1 MHTTWLKPHSTQTVV
16 NNTEQI
22 LLITHG
28 QIGQSLLDTAL
39 TIFGEKQV
47 PAHCLSY
54 QMQDPTPTFIEQIKA
69 LLKDK
74 KTLILIDIYGATP
87 CNIVK
92 KVGIPQNY
100 RLVSGVNLP
109 MLLRVLNYFPAEL
122 DQLSQLAL
130 AGGRNGIDDN
140 SWCPSCCS

>member
-1 MHTTWLKPHSTQTVV
+1 MHTTWLKPHSAQTAVDNTQ
-16 NNTEQI
+16 QI

-39 TIFGEKQV
+39 TIFGENQIPV
-47 PAHCLSY
+47 YCISY
-54 QMQDPTPTFIEQIKA
+54 QMQNDSPEFIEHLSS
-69 LLKDK
+69 LLKEK

-92 KVGIPQNY
+92 KIGNPQNY

-109 MLLRVLNYFPAEL
+109 MLLRVLNYFPTDL
-122 DQLSQLAL
+122 DQLSHLAL

-140 SWCPSCCS
+140 SCCPSCC

>member
-1 MHTTWLKPHSTQTVV
+1 MHTTWLNLRSPQTAVD
-16 NNTEQI
+16 NTEQI

-28 QIGQSLLDTAL
+28 QIGQSLLETAL
-39 TIFGEKQV
+39 TIFGENQIPV
-47 PAHCLSY
+47 YCISY
-54 QMQDPTPTFIEQIKA
+54 QMQNHSTEFVEHLTW

-74 KTLILIDIYGATP
+74 KTLILVDIYGATP

-92 KVGIPQNY
+92 KIAEPRNY

-109 MLLRVLNYFPAEL
+109 MLLRVLNYFPADL
-122 DQLSQLAL
+122 NQLSHLAL

-140 SWCPSCCS
+140 SWHSSCF